1 MQSKI
6 LGTVIG
12 VGTVFDGVLTA
23 NHSIRVEGTLKGKVI
38 IDGDIILEKDGLL
51 DADVE
56 VINAKIAGR
65 VSGRLTAKERI
76 ELDESAQVTGDI
88 QTKDLILN
96 EGAVFKG
103 NCSMVK
109 DQKQ

>member
-12 VGTVFDGVLTA
+12 AGTVFDGVLIT
-23 NHSIRVEGTLKGKVI
+23 NHNIRVEGTLKGRVAVE
-38 IDGDIILEKDGLL
+38 GDLILEKEGHLE
-51 DADVE
+51 ADVE

-65 VSGRLTAKERI
+65 VSGKLSAKKRI
-76 ELDESAQVTGDI
+76 ELDETALVTGDI
-88 QTKDLILN
+88 HTKDLILN

-109 DQKQ
+109 E

>member
-12 VGTVFDGVLTA
+12 AGTVFDGVLTT
-23 NHSIRVEGTLKGKVI
+23 NHNIKVEGTLKGRVVV
-38 IDGDIILEKDGLL
+38 DGDLILEKEGHL

-65 VSGRLTAKERI
+65 VSGKLSAKEKI

-88 QTKDLILN
+88 HTKDLILN

-109 DQKQ
+109 E